1 MYLIMDH
8 PLCELNK
15 IMQEI
20 PNFPPQGHGR
30 MIRKYVYTSADCD
43 CLYCLYHIGGEKNG
57 GCSLEHCMCLQE
69 RIEAGVV
76 MQSERW
82 REATGNISDAQFQR
96 RLPLPVIA
104 FVTGA
109 PYRLSPE
116 GDRFVSIRK
125 RVKPARSLMWL
136 AGFADS
142 RGKVI
147 GVLYYLVV
155 KEHRRPTDKAP
166 SLVQRK
172 K

>member
-1 MYLIMDH
+1 M
-8 PLCELNK
+8 
-15 IMQEI
+15 
-20 PNFPPQGHGR
+20 
-30 MIRKYVYTSADCD
+30 
-43 CLYCLYHIGGEKNG
+43 
-57 GCSLEHCMCLQE
+57 
-69 RIEAGVV
+69 
-76 MQSERW
+76 
-82 REATGNISDAQFQR
+82 
-96 RLPLPVIA
+96 PLPIMA

-116 GDRFVSIRK
+116 GGRFLSKRK

-147 GVLYYLVV
+147 GVLYYSFV
-155 KEHRRPTDKAP
+155 KEHRRPTEKAP